1 MVEETGRKLPLNRN
15 FICVLKGVITIDLIE
30 ALQKQMN
37 FCENKEKYK
46 CGIYVENPERIKIV
60 ANVISNLLPVPN
72 RNIELKMNRYDT
84 GARWQNGS
92 IIKIINASENV
103 RGQRFN
109 GVIIDNDI
117 DNRIVSC
124 VIMSAIRPIRVFN
137 EETDNGMYERIYTV
151 GISKDD
157 VEKSKKYIT
166 KGLRSN
172 RIIVDDL
179 FFMNEKI
186 FKKEYEPMFI
196 SNEYN
201 APIRTIE
208 KDNNNILV
216 FNALGIPRENIEY
229 KTEFVNK
236 SKESYLVVQGS
247 VELKDLNYENGI
259 NIRMKIDTDIYDGYD
274 IYVENGLVF
283 VRLHEIVNEAPVLK
297 DYGINE

>member
-1 MVEETGRKLPLNRN
+1 
-15 FICVLKGVITIDLIE
+15 
-30 ALQKQMN
+30 MN

-72 RNIELKMNRYDT
+72 RNIELKMNRYDA

-92 IIKIINASENV
+92 IIRIINASENV

-124 VIMSAIRPIRVFN
+124 VIMPTIRPIRVFN
-137 EETDNGMYERIYTV
+137 EETDKEMYERIYTV

-157 VEKSKKYIT
+157 IEKSKKYIT
-166 KGLRSN
+166 RGLHSN
-172 RIIVDDL
+172 RVIVDDL
-179 FFMNEKI
+179 FFMNEKL
-186 FKKEYEPMFI
+186 FKKEYECMFI

-208 KDNNNILV
+208 KDNNKILV

-236 SKESYLVVQGS
+236 SKESYLVVHGS

-274 IYVENGLVF
+274 VYIENGLVF

>member
-1 MVEETGRKLPLNRN
+1 M
-15 FICVLKGVITIDLIE
+15 ITIDLIE

-72 RNIELKMNRYDT
+72 RNIELKMNRYDA

-92 IIKIINASENV
+92 IIRIINASENV

-124 VIMSAIRPIRVFN
+124 VIMPTIRPIRVFN
-137 EETDNGMYERIYTV
+137 EETDKEMYERIYTV

-157 VEKSKKYIT
+157 IEKSKKYIT
-166 KGLRSN
+166 RGLRSN
-172 RIIVDDL
+172 RVIVDDL
-179 FFMNEKI
+179 FFMNEKL
-186 FKKEYEPMFI
+186 FEKEYECMFI

-208 KDNNNILV
+208 KDNNKILV

-236 SKESYLVVQGS
+236 SKESYLVVHGS

-274 IYVENGLVF
+274 VYIENGLVF

>member
-1 MVEETGRKLPLNRN
+1 MIAINLV
-15 FICVLKGVITIDLIE
+15 E

-72 RNIELKMNRYDT
+72 RNIELKMNRYDA

-92 IIKIINASENV
+92 IIRIINASENV

-124 VIMSAIRPIRVFN
+124 VIMPTIRPIRVFN
-137 EETDNGMYERIYTV
+137 EETDKEMDERIYTV

-179 FFMNEKI
+179 FFMNEKL
-186 FKKEYEPMFI
+186 FEKEYECMFI

-208 KDNNNILV
+208 KDNNKILV

-236 SKESYLVVQGS
+236 SKESYLVVHGS

-274 IYVENGLVF
+274 VYIENGLVF

-297 DYGINE
+297 DYGING

>member
-1 MVEETGRKLPLNRN
+1 MIAINLV
-15 FICVLKGVITIDLIE
+15 E

-72 RNIELKMNRYDT
+72 RNIELKMNRYDA

-92 IIKIINASENV
+92 IIRIINASENV

-124 VIMSAIRPIRVFN
+124 VIMPTIRPIRVFN
-137 EETDNGMYERIYTV
+137 EETDNEMYERIYTV

-157 VEKSKKYIT
+157 IEKSKKYIT
-166 KGLRSN
+166 RGLRSN
-172 RIIVDDL
+172 RVIVDDL
-179 FFMNEKI
+179 FFMNEKL
-186 FKKEYEPMFI
+186 FEKEYECMFI

-208 KDNNNILV
+208 KDNNKILV

-236 SKESYLVVQGS
+236 SKESYLVVHGS

-274 IYVENGLVF
+274 VYIENGLVF

-297 DYGINE
+297 DYGING

>member
-1 MVEETGRKLPLNRN
+1 M
-15 FICVLKGVITIDLIE
+15 KGVITINLVE

-72 RNIELKMNRYDT
+72 RNIELKMNRYDA

-92 IIKIINASENV
+92 IIRIINASENV

-124 VIMSAIRPIRVFN
+124 VIMPTIRPIRVFN
-137 EETDNGMYERIYTV
+137 EETDKEMYERIYTV

-157 VEKSKKYIT
+157 IEKSKKYIT
-166 KGLRSN
+166 RGLRSN
-172 RIIVDDL
+172 RVIVDDL
-179 FFMNEKI
+179 FFMNEKL
-186 FKKEYEPMFI
+186 FEKEYECMFI

-208 KDNNNILV
+208 KDNNKILV

-236 SKESYLVVQGS
+236 SKESYLVVHGS

-274 IYVENGLVF
+274 VYIENGLVF

>member
-1 MVEETGRKLPLNRN
+1 MIYIGNQK
-15 FICVLKGVITIDLIE
+15 FICVLKGVITINLVE
-30 ALQKQMN
+30 ALQKQIN

-72 RNIELKMNRYDT
+72 RNIELKMNRYDA

-92 IIKIINASENV
+92 IIRIINASENV

-109 GVIIDNDI
+109 GIIIDNDI

-124 VIMSAIRPIRVFN
+124 VIMPTIRPIRVFN
-137 EETDNGMYERIYTV
+137 EETDNEMYERIYTV

-157 VEKSKKYIT
+157 IEKSKKYIT
-166 KGLRSN
+166 RGLRSN
-172 RIIVDDL
+172 RVIVDDL
-179 FFMNEKI
+179 FFMNEKL
-186 FKKEYEPMFI
+186 FEKEYECMFI

-208 KDNNNILV
+208 KDNNKILV

-236 SKESYLVVQGS
+236 SKESYLVVHGS

-274 IYVENGLVF
+274 VYIENGLVF

>member
-1 MVEETGRKLPLNRN
+1 M
-15 FICVLKGVITIDLIE
+15 ITIDLIE

-37 FCENKEKYK
+37 FCKNKEKYK

-72 RNIELKMNRYDT
+72 RNIELKMNRYDA

-124 VIMSAIRPIRVFN
+124 VIMPTIRPIRVFN
-137 EETDNGMYERIYTV
+137 EETDKEMYERIYTV

-157 VEKSKKYIT
+157 IEKSKKYIT
-166 KGLRSN
+166 RGLRSN
-172 RIIVDDL
+172 RVIVDDL
-179 FFMNEKI
+179 FFMNEKL
-186 FKKEYEPMFI
+186 FEKEYEPMFI

-208 KDNNNILV
+208 KDNNKILV

-236 SKESYLVVQGS
+236 SKESYLVVHGS

-274 IYVENGLVF
+274 VYIENGLVF

-297 DYGINE
+297 DYGMNE

>member
-1 MVEETGRKLPLNRN
+1 MNNTLNRN
-15 FICVLKGVITIDLIE
+15 SISVLKGVIAINLVE

-72 RNIELKMNRYDT
+72 RNIELKMNRYDA

-92 IIKIINASENV
+92 IIRIINASENV

-109 GVIIDNDI
+109 GIIIDNDI

-124 VIMSAIRPIRVFN
+124 VIMPTIRPIRVFN
-137 EETDNGMYERIYTV
+137 EETDKEMYERIYTV

-157 VEKSKKYIT
+157 IEKSKKYIT
-166 KGLRSN
+166 RGLRSN
-172 RIIVDDL
+172 RVIVDDL
-179 FFMNEKI
+179 FFMNEKL
-186 FKKEYEPMFI
+186 FEKEYECMFI

-208 KDNNNILV
+208 KDNNKILV

-236 SKESYLVVQGS
+236 SKESYLVIQGN

-274 IYVENGLVF
+274 VYIENGLVF

-297 DYGINE
+297 DYGING

>member
-1 MVEETGRKLPLNRN
+1 MIAINLV
-15 FICVLKGVITIDLIE
+15 E

-72 RNIELKMNRYDT
+72 RNIELKMNRYDA

-92 IIKIINASENV
+92 IIRIINASENV

-109 GVIIDNDI
+109 GIIIDNDI

-124 VIMSAIRPIRVFN
+124 VIMPTIRPIRVFN
-137 EETDNGMYERIYTV
+137 EETDKEMYERIYTV

-157 VEKSKKYIT
+157 IEKSKKYIT
-166 KGLRSN
+166 RGLRSN
-172 RIIVDDL
+172 RVIVDDL
-179 FFMNEKI
+179 FFMNEKL
-186 FKKEYEPMFI
+186 FEKEYECMFI

-208 KDNNNILV
+208 KDNNKILV

-236 SKESYLVVQGS
+236 SKESYLVVHGS

-274 IYVENGLVF
+274 VYIENGLVF

>member
-1 MVEETGRKLPLNRN
+1 MIEINLV
-15 FICVLKGVITIDLIE
+15 E
-30 ALQKQMN
+30 ALKKQMN

-72 RNIELKMNRYDT
+72 RNIELKMNRYDA

-92 IIKIINASENV
+92 IIRIINASENV

-124 VIMSAIRPIRVFN
+124 VIMPTIRPIRVFD
-137 EETDNGMYERIYTV
+137 EESDKEMYERIYTV
-151 GISKDD
+151 GISADD
-157 VEKSKKYIT
+157 INNSKKYKQQIYVST
-166 KGLRSN
+166 AWN
-172 RIIVDDL
+172 RRNIFKDDL
-179 FFMNEKI
+179 FE
-186 FKKEYEPMFI
+186 KEYECMWI

-201 APIRTIE
+201 TPIRTIE
-208 KDNNNILV
+208 KDNNKILV

-274 IYVENGLVF
+274 VYIENGLVF

-297 DYGINE
+297 DYGMNE

>member
-1 MVEETGRKLPLNRN
+1 MIAINLV
-15 FICVLKGVITIDLIE
+15 E

-72 RNIELKMNRYDT
+72 RNIELRMNQYDA

-92 IIKIINASENV
+92 IIRIINASENV

-109 GVIIDNDI
+109 GIIIDNDI

-124 VIMSAIRPIRVFN
+124 VIMPTIRPIRVFN
-137 EETDNGMYERIYTV
+137 EETDKEMYERIYTV

-157 VEKSKKYIT
+157 IEKSKKYIT
-166 KGLRSN
+166 RGLRSN
-172 RIIVDDL
+172 RVIVDDS
-179 FFMNEKI
+179 FFMNEKL
-186 FKKEYEPMFI
+186 FEKEYECMFI

-208 KDNNNILV
+208 KDNNKILV

-236 SKESYLVVQGS
+236 SKESYLVVHGS

-297 DYGINE
+297 DYEINE

>member
-1 MVEETGRKLPLNRN
+1 MIAINLV
-15 FICVLKGVITIDLIE
+15 E

-72 RNIELKMNRYDT
+72 RNIELKMNRYDA

-92 IIKIINASENV
+92 IIRIINASENV

-124 VIMSAIRPIRVFN
+124 VIMPTIRPIRVFN
-137 EETDNGMYERIYTV
+137 EETDKEMYERIYTV

-157 VEKSKKYIT
+157 IEKSKKYIT
-166 KGLRSN
+166 RGLRSN
-172 RIIVDDL
+172 RVIVDDL
-179 FFMNEKI
+179 FFMNEKL
-186 FKKEYEPMFI
+186 FEKEYEPMFI

-208 KDNNNILV
+208 KDNNKILV

-236 SKESYLVVQGS
+236 SKESYLVVQGN
-247 VELKDLNYENGI
+247 VELKDINYENGI

-274 IYVENGLVF
+274 VYIENGLVF

-297 DYGINE
+297 DYGISE

>member
-1 MVEETGRKLPLNRN
+1 MIAINLV
-15 FICVLKGVITIDLIE
+15 E

-72 RNIELKMNRYDT
+72 RNIELKMNRYDA

-92 IIKIINASENV
+92 IIRIINASENV

-124 VIMSAIRPIRVFN
+124 VIMPTIRPIRVFN
-137 EETDNGMYERIYTV
+137 EETDNEMYERIYTV

-179 FFMNEKI
+179 FFMNEKL
-186 FKKEYEPMFI
+186 FEKEYECMFI

-208 KDNNNILV
+208 KDNNKILV

-236 SKESYLVVQGS
+236 SKESYLVVQGN
-247 VELKDLNYENGI
+247 VELKDINYENGI

-274 IYVENGLVF
+274 VYIENGLVF
-283 VRLHEIVNEAPVLK
+283 VRLHEIVNEAPILK
-297 DYGINE
+297 DYGMNE

>member
-1 MVEETGRKLPLNRN
+1 M
-15 FICVLKGVITIDLIE
+15 ITIDLIE

-72 RNIELKMNRYDT
+72 RNIELKMNRYDA

-92 IIKIINASENV
+92 IIRIINASENV

-124 VIMSAIRPIRVFN
+124 VIMPTIRPIRVFN
-137 EETDNGMYERIYTV
+137 EETDKEMYERIYTV

-157 VEKSKKYIT
+157 IEKSKKYIT
-166 KGLRSN
+166 RGLRSN
-172 RIIVDDL
+172 RVIVDDL
-179 FFMNEKI
+179 FFMNEKL
-186 FKKEYEPMFI
+186 FEKEYECMFI

-208 KDNNNILV
+208 KNNNKILV

-236 SKESYLVVQGS
+236 SKESYLVVQGN
-247 VELKDLNYENGI
+247 VELKDINYENGI

-274 IYVENGLVF
+274 VYIENGLVF

-297 DYGINE
+297 DYGING

>member
-1 MVEETGRKLPLNRN
+1 M
-15 FICVLKGVITIDLIE
+15 KGVIAINLVE
-30 ALQKQMN
+30 ALQKQMY

-72 RNIELKMNRYDT
+72 RNIELKMNRYDA

-92 IIKIINASENV
+92 IIRIINASENV

-124 VIMSAIRPIRVFN
+124 VIMPTIRPIRVFN
-137 EETDNGMYERIYTV
+137 EETDKEMYERIYTV

-157 VEKSKKYIT
+157 IEKSKKYIT
-166 KGLRSN
+166 RGLRSN
-172 RIIVDDL
+172 RVIVDDL
-179 FFMNEKI
+179 FFMNEKL
-186 FKKEYEPMFI
+186 FEKEYECMFI

-208 KDNNNILV
+208 KDNNKILV

-236 SKESYLVVQGS
+236 SKESYLVIQGS
-247 VELKDLNYENGI
+247 VELKDINYENGI

-274 IYVENGLVF
+274 VYIENGLVF
-283 VRLHEIVNEAPVLK
+283 VRLHEIVNEAPILK
-297 DYGINE
+297 DYGMNE

>member
-15 FICVLKGVITIDLIE
+15 SISVLKGVIAINLVE

-72 RNIELKMNRYDT
+72 RNIELKMNRYDA

-92 IIKIINASENV
+92 IIRIINASENV

-124 VIMSAIRPIRVFN
+124 VIMPIIRPIRVFN
-137 EETDNGMYERIYTV
+137 EETDNEMYERIYTV

-157 VEKSKKYIT
+157 IEKSKKYIT
-166 KGLRSN
+166 RGLRSN
-172 RIIVDDL
+172 RVIVDDL
-179 FFMNEKI
+179 FFMNEKL
-186 FKKEYEPMFI
+186 FEKEYEPMFI

-208 KDNNNILV
+208 KDNNKILV

-274 IYVENGLVF
+274 VYIENGLVF

-297 DYGINE
+297 DYGMNE

>member
-1 MVEETGRKLPLNRN
+1 MNRI
-15 FICVLKGVITIDLIE
+15 FICVLKGVIAINLVE

-72 RNIELKMNRYDT
+72 RNIELKMNRYDA

-92 IIKIINASENV
+92 IIKIINASENA

-124 VIMSAIRPIRVFN
+124 VIMPTIRPIRVFN
-137 EETDNGMYERIYTV
+137 EETDKEMYERIYTV

-157 VEKSKKYIT
+157 IEKSKKYIT
-166 KGLRSN
+166 RGLRSN
-172 RIIVDDL
+172 RVIVDDL
-179 FFMNEKI
+179 FFMNEKS
-186 FKKEYEPMFI
+186 FEKEYECMFI

-208 KDNNNILV
+208 KDNNKILV

-229 KTEFVNK
+229 KTEFINK
-236 SKESYLVVQGS
+236 SKESYLVIQGS
-247 VELKDLNYENGI
+247 VELKDINYENGI

-274 IYVENGLVF
+274 VYIENGLVF

-297 DYGINE
+297 DYGING

>member
-1 MVEETGRKLPLNRN
+1 MIAINLV
-15 FICVLKGVITIDLIE
+15 E

-72 RNIELKMNRYDT
+72 RNIELKMNRYDA

-92 IIKIINASENV
+92 IIRIINASENV

-124 VIMSAIRPIRVFN
+124 VIMPTIRPIRVFN
-137 EETDNGMYERIYTV
+137 EETDKEMYERIYTV

-157 VEKSKKYIT
+157 IEKSKKYIT
-166 KGLRSN
+166 RGLRSN
-172 RIIVDDL
+172 RVIVDDL
-179 FFMNEKI
+179 FFMNEKL
-186 FKKEYEPMFI
+186 FEKEYECMFI

-208 KDNNNILV
+208 KDNNKILV

-236 SKESYLVVQGS
+236 SKESYLVVHGS

-274 IYVENGLVF
+274 VYIENGLVF

-297 DYGINE
+297 DYGVA

>member
-1 MVEETGRKLPLNRN
+1 MIAINLV
-15 FICVLKGVITIDLIE
+15 E

-72 RNIELKMNRYDT
+72 RNIELKMNRYDA

-92 IIKIINASENV
+92 IIRIINASENV

-124 VIMSAIRPIRVFN
+124 VIMPTIRPIRVFN
-137 EETDNGMYERIYTV
+137 EETDKEMYERIYTV

-179 FFMNEKI
+179 FFMNEKL
-186 FKKEYEPMFI
+186 FEKEYECMFI

-208 KDNNNILV
+208 KDNNKILV

-236 SKESYLVVQGS
+236 SKESYLVVHGS
-247 VELKDLNYENGI
+247 VELKDLNYENDI

-274 IYVENGLVF
+274 VYIENGLVF

>member
-1 MVEETGRKLPLNRN
+1 MY
-15 FICVLKGVITIDLIE
+15 
-30 ALQKQMN
+30 

-72 RNIELKMNRYDT
+72 REIKLKLNRYDA
-84 GARWQNGS
+84 GAEWKNGS
-92 IIKIINASENV
+92 IIRIMNASENA
-103 RGQRFN
+103 RSQRFN

-117 DNRIVSC
+117 DKEIVSC
-124 VIMSAIRPIRVFN
+124 VIMPTIRPIMIFN
-137 EETDNGMYERIYTV
+137 GESDKEMYERIYTV
-151 GISKDD
+151 GVSRDD
-157 VEKSKKYIT
+157 VEKSKRYIT
-166 KGLRSN
+166 RGLRSN
-172 RIIVDDL
+172 SIIVDDL
-179 FFMNEKI
+179 FFMNEKL
-186 FKKEYEPMFI
+186 FEKEYECMFI

-208 KDNNNILV
+208 KDNNKILV

-229 KTEFVNK
+229 KIEFVNK

-274 IYVENGLVF
+274 VYIENGLVF

>member
-1 MVEETGRKLPLNRN
+1 M
-15 FICVLKGVITIDLIE
+15 KGVIAINLVE

-72 RNIELKMNRYDT
+72 RNIELRMNQYDA

-92 IIKIINASENV
+92 IIKIINASENA

-124 VIMSAIRPIRVFN
+124 VIMPTIRPIRVFN
-137 EETDNGMYERIYTV
+137 EETDKEMYERIYTV

-172 RIIVDDL
+172 RVIVDDL
-179 FFMNEKI
+179 FFMNEKL
-186 FKKEYEPMFI
+186 FEKEYECMFI

-208 KDNNNILV
+208 KDNNKILV

-236 SKESYLVVQGS
+236 SKESYLVVHGS

-274 IYVENGLVF
+274 VYIENGLVF

-297 DYGINE
+297 DYGMNE

>member
-15 FICVLKGVITIDLIE
+15 SISVLKGVIAINLIE

-37 FCENKEKYK
+37 FCKNKEKYK

-72 RNIELKMNRYDT
+72 RNIELKMNRYDA

-92 IIKIINASENV
+92 IIRIINASENV

-109 GVIIDNDI
+109 GIIIDNDI

-124 VIMSAIRPIRVFN
+124 VIMPTIRPIRVFN
-137 EETDNGMYERIYTV
+137 EETDNEMYERIYTV

-157 VEKSKKYIT
+157 IEKSKKYIT
-166 KGLRSN
+166 RGLRSN
-172 RIIVDDL
+172 RVIVDDL
-179 FFMNEKI
+179 FFMNEKL
-186 FKKEYEPMFI
+186 FEKEYEPMFI

-208 KDNNNILV
+208 KDNNKILV

-236 SKESYLVVQGS
+236 SKESYLVVQGN
-247 VELKDLNYENGI
+247 VELKDINYENGI

-274 IYVENGLVF
+274 VYIENGLVF

-297 DYGINE
+297 DYGING

>member
-1 MVEETGRKLPLNRN
+1 MIAINLV
-15 FICVLKGVITIDLIE
+15 E

-72 RNIELKMNRYDT
+72 RNIELKMNRYDA

-92 IIKIINASENV
+92 IIRIINASENV

-124 VIMSAIRPIRVFN
+124 VIMPTIRPIRVFN
-137 EETDNGMYERIYTV
+137 EETDKEMYERIYTV

-157 VEKSKKYIT
+157 IEKSKKYIT
-166 KGLRSN
+166 RGLRSN
-172 RIIVDDL
+172 RVIVDDL
-179 FFMNEKI
+179 FFMNEKL
-186 FKKEYEPMFI
+186 FEKEYECMFI

-208 KDNNNILV
+208 KDNNKILV

-236 SKESYLVVQGS
+236 SKESYLVVHGS

-274 IYVENGLVF
+274 VYIENGLVF

-297 DYGINE
+297 DYGMNE

>member
-1 MVEETGRKLPLNRN
+1 
-15 FICVLKGVITIDLIE
+15 
-30 ALQKQMN
+30 MN

-46 CGIYVENPERIKIV
+46 CGIYVENPQRIKIV
-60 ANVISNLLPVPN
+60 ANVISNLLPFPN
-72 RNIELKMNRYDT
+72 RRVELRMNQYD
-84 GARWQNGS
+84 AEAKLQNGS
-92 IIKIINASENV
+92 IIRIMNSSENV

-124 VIMSAIRPIRVFN
+124 VIMPTIRPIRVFN
-137 EETDNGMYERIYTV
+137 EETDKEMYERIYTV

-157 VEKSKKYIT
+157 IEKSKKYIT
-166 KGLRSN
+166 RGLRSN
-172 RIIVDDL
+172 RVIVDDL
-179 FFMNEKI
+179 FFMNEKL
-186 FKKEYEPMFI
+186 FEKEYECMFI

-208 KDNNNILV
+208 KDNNKILV

-247 VELKDLNYENGI
+247 IELKDLNYENGI

-274 IYVENGLVF
+274 VYIENGLVL

-297 DYGINE
+297 DYGMNE